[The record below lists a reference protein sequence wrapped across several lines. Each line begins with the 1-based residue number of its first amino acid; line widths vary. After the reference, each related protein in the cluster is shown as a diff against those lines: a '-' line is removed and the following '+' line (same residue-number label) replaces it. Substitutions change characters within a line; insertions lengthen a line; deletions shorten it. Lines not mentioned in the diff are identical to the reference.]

1 MTIEYG
7 LGMLLVGLIAIV
19 IGGTITFIV
28 INKYV
33 VNKEDEWKDI

>member
-1 MTIEYG
+1 
-7 LGMLLVGLIAIV
+7 LIAIA

-33 VNKEDEWKDI
+33 VNKEDEWKDIWLEVDIQYMKCMR